1 MISIKHKQLSGNE
14 KELVYFFLSFPFPI
28 MLIRKEQDGF
38 KKQDK
43 EIVLVTLAC

>member
-1 MISIKHKQLSGNE
+1 
-14 KELVYFFLSFPFPI
+14 

-43 EIVLVTLAC
+43 EIVLVTLACW